1 MKKIFIAALF
11 LGTGII
17 ISCTKEMAPQPVTA
31 TVEHSTTPFI
41 KDIGTAD

>member
-11 LGTGII
+11 LITGII
-17 ISCTKEMAPQPVTA
+17 ISCTKEVSQQPTTA
-31 TVEHSTTPFI
+31 TVEHSTTAYI